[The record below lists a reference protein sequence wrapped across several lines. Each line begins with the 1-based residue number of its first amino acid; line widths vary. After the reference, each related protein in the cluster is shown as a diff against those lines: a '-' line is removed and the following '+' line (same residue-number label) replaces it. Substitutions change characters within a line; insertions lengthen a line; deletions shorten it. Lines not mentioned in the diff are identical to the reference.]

1 MEVFFIMAK
10 KGQKFNKYSAE
21 FRHKVVME
29 KINKGTSY
37 STLGRK
43 YNMSWQTIDGWVRKY
58 KKQGD
63 LNERKRGKPKQSEE
77 TNYKEK
83 YEILKKYLEF
93 LEEVEQE
100 KK

>member
-1 MEVFFIMAK
+1 MAK
-10 KGQKFNKYSAE
+10 KGQKFNKYTKE

-29 KINKGTSY
+29 KINQGTSY

-58 KKQGD
+58 KKHGNLDEQ
-63 LNERKRGKPKQSEE
+63 KRGRAKQSKEI
-77 TNYKEK
+77 NYKEK
-83 YEILKKYLEF
+83 YEILKKFLGS